1 MKKLLLLSAIIFI
14 ASGLS
19 CKKKS
24 TFAELLIECEKGV
37 QPSAQT
43 ANWANREAVWA
54 DDVKNSSADIGA
66 MKRLMIEFETNVNYS
81 AQKEVWQ
88 TRRNGWLESVKNA
101 DSIAQLRDLLMEL
114 ESSLQFTA
122 QTEAWGNVR
131 SDWIRRLQDLR

>member
-1 MKKLLLLSAIIFI
+1 MKKLLLIPAILII

-24 TFAELLIECEKGV
+24 TFAELLIECEKGI

-43 ANWANREAVWA
+43 AQWAGRKSLWA
-54 DDVKNSSADIGA
+54 EDVKNSVADIGA
-66 MKRLMIEFETNVNYS
+66 LKRLMIECETNINFS
-81 AQKEVWQ
+81 AQKDAWQ

-101 DSIAQLRDLLMEL
+101 DSIAQIRDLLMEL

-122 QTEAWGNVR
+122 QTEEWGNVR